1 METNFMEL
9 HDLFKKVEYL
19 YRERVK
25 GILGPLKLSNLEFRY
40 LKNIEE
46 DERPTISEIS
56 QRLSKHNSN
65 ITGLLDSLEKKGYIR
80 RTMDTV
86 DRRII
91 RIEYTQEGLSKRE
104 EALKIF
110 ENKVSLFYKMCLLG
124 FGTVLSSLRYF
135 AEKLDE
141 GKINMEEKR
150 MRSGNTNVWCQG
162 QRMKK
167 SKWVRDFEQSNE
179 KLVVKFIQANK
190 IRYLFG
196 LIVFAGVNALEIL
209 TPLTA
214 KSSTNCMSGYGLKF
228 D

>member
-1 METNFMEL
+1 MTSVMETNFMEL

-110 ENKVSLFYKMCLLG
+110 ENKVSLFLQDVPSP
-124 FGTVLSSLRYF
+124 VLEQSFRVLRYF

-150 MRSGNTNVWCQG
+150 
-162 QRMKK
+162 
-167 SKWVRDFEQSNE
+167 D
-179 KLVVKFIQANK
+179 A
-190 IRYLFG
+190 
-196 LIVFAGVNALEIL
+196 
-209 TPLTA
+209 
-214 KSSTNCMSGYGLKF
+214 
-228 D
+228 

>member
-110 ENKVSLFYKMCLLG
+110 ENKVSLFAFSG
-124 FGTVLSSLRYF
+124 FGTVLSSFTLFCGEIGRRENKYGR
-135 AEKLDE
+135 KE
-141 GKINMEEKR
+141 GCVI
-150 MRSGNTNVWCQG
+150 GNTNVWPP
-162 QRMKK
+162 RPKDEK
-167 SKWVRDFEQSNE
+167 EQ
-179 KLVVKFIQANK
+179 V
-190 IRYLFG
+190 G
-196 LIVFAGVNALEIL
+196 
-209 TPLTA
+209 
-214 KSSTNCMSGYGLKF
+214 SGF
-228 D
+228 